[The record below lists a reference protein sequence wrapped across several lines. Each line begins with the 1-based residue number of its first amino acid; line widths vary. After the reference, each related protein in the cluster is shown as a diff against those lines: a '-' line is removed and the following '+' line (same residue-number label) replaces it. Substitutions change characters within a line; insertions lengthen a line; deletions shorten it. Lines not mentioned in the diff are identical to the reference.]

1 MGMLGVKTVDLFD
14 KCFAPSRTRQAEEL
28 GIYPYFVPIAS
39 DSGPEVTIDGR
50 KVLMFGSNN
59 YLGLTQD
66 PRVREA
72 AVRAIEDYG
81 TSCTGSRLMN
91 GTLDLHVELE
101 ERIARFAGKEA
112 ALVFTTGFQTNL
124 GTISGIV
131 GRGDVVVMDRANHAS
146 IVDGCRLSFGRTI
159 KYGHNDM
166 QDLERVLA
174 AHAGRSGL
182 FIVVDGVFS
191 MEGDLANLPEIVR
204 LKNRYGA
211 RLMVDDAHGIGV
223 MAARGT
229 AHYFGLT
236 DDVDLVMGT
245 FSKSFAST
253 GGFVAGDKEI
263 IYYIKHHARSFLFS
277 ASIPPAAAAAA
288 LCSLD
293 ILENEPEHMERLW
306 ANTALWRA
314 GLDKAGFNLG
324 ASQSPIIPV
333 IIGEDLR
340 VGTMWRKLFDDGLF
354 VNAAVAPAVQ
364 PGKGLLRT
372 SCIASHQEEHL
383 YRGLEILERA
393 GRHLGVLGAH
403 GN

>member
-1 MGMLGVKTVDLFD
+1 MLGISSVDFFD
-14 KCFAPSRTRQAEEL
+14 KCYQPSRTRQAEEL

-39 DSGPEVTIDGR
+39 DSGPEVNIDGR
-50 KVLMFGSNN
+50 QVLMFGSNN

-66 PRVREA
+66 QRVREA
-72 AVRAIEDYG
+72 AIRAIETYG

-101 ERIARFAGKEA
+101 DRIAGFLGKEG

-124 GTISGIV
+124 GVISGLV
-131 GRGDVVVMDRANHAS
+131 GRGDVIVVDRANHAS

-166 QDLERVLA
+166 ADLERVLA
-174 AHAGRSGL
+174 EHAGRAGL

-204 LKNRYGA
+204 LKNKYGA

-223 MAARGT
+223 MSPRGS
-229 AHYFGLT
+229 ADYYGLT
-236 DDVDLVMGT
+236 SEIDLILGT

-253 GGFVAGDKEI
+253 GGFVAGAKDV

-277 ASIPPAAAAAA
+277 ASIPPPAAAAA
-288 LCSLD
+288 LQSLD
-293 ILENEPEHMERLW
+293 IMESEPKHIEQLW
-306 ANTALWRA
+306 ANTALWKA
-314 GLDKAGFNLG
+314 GLEKAGFDMG
-324 ASQSPIIPV
+324 ATQSPIVPIV
-333 IIGEDLR
+333 VGEDLR
-340 VGTMWRKLFDDGLF
+340 VGTFWREVFDAGLF
-354 VNAAVAPAVQ
+354 VNAAVSPAVL

-372 SCIASHQEEHL
+372 SCIASHEEQHL
-383 YRGLEILERA
+383 YRGLEILEKA
-393 GRHLGVLGAH
+393 GRHLGVLG
-403 GN
+403 